1 MDFYKKTIFIFI
13 IIIFTFAVFVKLIEP
28 VIEKQLSGI
37 FSDKKFS
44 KKLSRELISSTEEFT
59 PEKRIFYKEII
70 KKLYLKWVP
79 LIDEAKKEAELELK
93 K

>member
-1 MDFYKKTIFIFI
+1 MDFYKKTIFIFV

-28 VIEKQLSGI
+28 VIEKQISGV

-44 KKLSRELISSTEEFT
+44 KKLSKELISSTEEFT
-59 PEKRIFYKEII
+59 SEKRIFYKEII

-79 LIDEAKKEAELELK
+79 LINEAKREAELELK

>member
-37 FSDKKFS
+37 FSDLKNFQ
-44 KKLSRELISSTEEFT
+44 RNF
-59 PEKRIFYKEII
+59 PEN
-70 KKLYLKWVP
+70 
-79 LIDEAKKEAELELK
+79 
-93 K
+93 

>member
-1 MDFYKKTIFIFI
+1 MNFYKKTIFIFLI
-13 IIIFTFAVFVKLIEP
+13 VVLSFVFFIKLIEP
-28 VIEKQLSGI
+28 VIEKQMTNI
-37 FSDKKFS
+37 FADKKLS

-59 PEKRIFYKEII
+59 PEKRLFYKNII

-79 LIDEAKKEAELELK
+79 LIEEAKREAELELK

>member
-1 MDFYKKTIFIFI
+1 MDFYKKTIFVFV
-13 IIIFTFAVFVKLIEP
+13 IIIFTFAIFVKLVEP
-28 VIEKQLSGI
+28 VIEKQISGV

-59 PEKRIFYKEII
+59 PERRIFYKGII

-79 LIDEAKKEAELELK
+79 LINEAQKEAELELK

>member
-1 MDFYKKTIFIFI
+1 MNFYKKAIFIFLVVI
-13 IIIFTFAVFVKLIEP
+13 LTFVFFIKLIEP
-28 VIEKQLSGI
+28 VIEKQMTNI
-37 FSDKKFS
+37 FADKKLS

-59 PEKRIFYKEII
+59 PEKRLFYKNII

-79 LIDEAKKEAELELK
+79 LIDEAKREAELELK

>member
-44 KKLSRELISSTEEFT
+44 KKLSRELINSTEEFT
-59 PEKRIFYKEII
+59 PEKKNFYKNII

>member
-1 MDFYKKTIFIFI
+1 MDFYKKTIFVFI

-28 VIEKQLSGI
+28 VIEKQLSSI

-59 PEKRIFYKEII
+59 PEKRMFYKEII